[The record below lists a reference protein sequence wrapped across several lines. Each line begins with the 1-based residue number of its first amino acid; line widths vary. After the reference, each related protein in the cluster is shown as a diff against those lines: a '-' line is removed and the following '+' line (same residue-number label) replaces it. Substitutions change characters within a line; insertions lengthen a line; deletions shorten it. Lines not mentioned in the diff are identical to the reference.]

1 MEFKGSGL
9 SLSYIDLQSN
19 HGKAFTQ
26 IMTGLAG
33 FVASIANASG
43 QIATPH
49 VSRPAQQS
57 VMAVREGDF
66 AQDCIRTLH
75 LLGMG
80 GGLNLPCMRIKSASS
95 PRPHC
100 KNSYF

>member
-33 FVASIANASG
+33 FVASTASG
-43 QIATPH
+43 QIATPY

-57 VMAVREGDF
+57 VMAVREDDC

-95 PRPHC
+95 P
-100 KNSYF
+100 NGTYFVSHA